1 MHDWCTPQPRST
13 WPQPVTMPASTA
25 SAHVEGVQQVWF
37 TQNPPS
43 VPQPEPQLTLC
54 PH

>member
-13 WPQPVTMPASTA
+13 CPQPVTMPASTA